1 MVQSTFYMKGLI
13 LTPGKIDTNM
23 KSVIIKISKY
33 FYRLNQ
39 LIGRVYESVYEI
51 LLSLVREMK
60 KQKA

>member
-39 LIGRVYESVYEI
+39 LISRVYESVYEI

-60 KQKA
+60 KQKV